1 MKEFVRESEEWTE
14 QVLGLGALSVVKDLL
29 GSDHPL
35 VRHYRRELAA
45 VLNK

>member
-1 MKEFVRESEEWTE
+1 MIDLF
-14 QVLGLGALSVVKDLL
+14 DLL